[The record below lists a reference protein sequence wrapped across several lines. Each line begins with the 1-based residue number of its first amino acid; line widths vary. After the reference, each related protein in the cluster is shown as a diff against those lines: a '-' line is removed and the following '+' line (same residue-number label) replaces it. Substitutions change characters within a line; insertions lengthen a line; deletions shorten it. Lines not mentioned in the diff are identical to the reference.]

1 MKKVVSLTRRA
12 IEQYNMI
19 EDGDKIAVGVSGGK
33 DSLVLLNVL
42 AELSRYYPKKF
53 TVMGLTLDMGYD
65 ADYSKV
71 QKMCDDLGVEYKVK
85 KTNIKEIIF
94 DIRKES
100 NPCSLCAKMRRGH
113 LYSKAKSLG
122 CNKIALGHHF
132 SDVVE
137 TTVMSMFYGAQLQA
151 MPPKLHSQ
159 NFEGMELIR
168 PMYMVKEADIKAWR
182 DYHQLHFIQ
191 CACRFTENCA
201 TCGGAKGS
209 KRDEMKE
216 LVAKFRETSD
226 VIEYNI
232 FNSVHNVNLRT
243 IIGYHKDDMEYN
255 FLDDYDDWGKT
266 GHGENSTE
274 VSGESES

>member
-1 MKKVVSLTRRA
+1 MKKVVGLTRRA

-100 NPCSLCAKMRRGH
+100 NPCSLCAKMRRGALNDMAIENGIIMMMCLKH
-113 LYSKAKSLG
+113 SSLALCTRAEYIVFRLLHISTALICIKSDL
-122 CNKIALGHHF
+122 
-132 SDVVE
+132 
-137 TTVMSMFYGAQLQA
+137 
-151 MPPKLHSQ
+151 
-159 NFEGMELIR
+159 
-168 PMYMVKEADIKAWR
+168 
-182 DYHQLHFIQ
+182 
-191 CACRFTENCA
+191 
-201 TCGGAKGS
+201 
-209 KRDEMKE
+209 
-216 LVAKFRETSD
+216 
-226 VIEYNI
+226 
-232 FNSVHNVNLRT
+232 
-243 IIGYHKDDMEYN
+243 
-255 FLDDYDDWGKT
+255 
-266 GHGENSTE
+266 
-274 VSGESES
+274 

>member
-100 NPCSLCAKMRRGH
+100 NPCSLCAKMRRGA
-113 LYSKAKSLG
+113 LNDMAIENESVRKSL
-122 CNKIALGHHF
+122 
-132 SDVVE
+132 
-137 TTVMSMFYGAQLQA
+137 
-151 MPPKLHSQ
+151 
-159 NFEGMELIR
+159 
-168 PMYMVKEADIKAWR
+168 
-182 DYHQLHFIQ
+182 
-191 CACRFTENCA
+191 
-201 TCGGAKGS
+201 
-209 KRDEMKE
+209 
-216 LVAKFRETSD
+216 
-226 VIEYNI
+226 
-232 FNSVHNVNLRT
+232 
-243 IIGYHKDDMEYN
+243 
-255 FLDDYDDWGKT
+255 
-266 GHGENSTE
+266 
-274 VSGESES
+274 